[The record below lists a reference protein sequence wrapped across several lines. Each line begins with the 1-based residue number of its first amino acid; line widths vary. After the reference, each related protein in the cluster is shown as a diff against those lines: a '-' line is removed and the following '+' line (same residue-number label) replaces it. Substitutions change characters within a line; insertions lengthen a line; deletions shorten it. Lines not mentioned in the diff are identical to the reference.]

1 LGRRLESD
9 RLLDALRR
17 GDRALQMKRW
27 GHQWMII
34 TCWMGVVIWCG
45 YVFNMTMYADVRFAG
60 VVFPSSGVAL

>member
-1 LGRRLESD
+1 
-9 RLLDALRR
+9 
-17 GDRALQMKRW
+17 MKRW

-45 YVFNMTMYADVRFAG
+45 YVFNMNMYADVRFAG